1 MRFAPGQLTGSGSGW
16 DVLFPCRRKSL
27 LLPYACKLMHIASS
41 QPLPLGAPF
50 TEAPLADFEVII
62 RSRTP
67 LVAVESNEE
76 AAIVQLSRR
85 LGRKFQMKAF
95 RWTVTEGL
103 QSFDPADQPLQS
115 VVKSQDILSY
125 IKNEAEYSLFVLL
138 DFHPYLQDAVHVRQL
153 KDIALTYPRHQCT
166 VVLVG
171 FALQVPAELQPFTA
185 KFQLPLPSKDELR
198 AIVIDVAA
206 EWGASHGQRNV
217 QTTDKV
223 LDQLV
228 LNLAGL
234 TATDARRLASK
245 AINDDGAILESTIPE
260 VARAKYELLGRD
272 GVLAF
277 EYDTARFSEVGGMR
291 RLRHWIEVR
300 RDFLRGQSD
309 VELDPPRGLLLLGV
323 QGCGKSLA
331 AKAVAGILGVPLL
344 RLDFGVLY
352 NKYYGET
359 ERNLR
364 KALETAEIMSPC
376 VLWMDEIEKGVA
388 VQSDDDG
395 LSRRVLG
402 AFLTW
407 MAERKKPVF
416 IVATANDIMRL
427 PPELVRKGRF
437 DEIFFVDLPS
447 AENRHDIFGI
457 HLRKRSLK
465 EKAFNLD
472 ELVAATNGYSG
483 AEIEQA
489 IVSAMYSAHAQSRTI
504 SHDDLLAEIQQTR
517 PLSVV
522 MAEQVNFTRD
532 WAASRT
538 VPCD

>member
-1 MRFAPGQLTGSGSGW
+1 MHVPSAKIAP
-16 DVLFPCRRKSL
+16 
-27 LLPYACKLMHIASS
+27 A
-41 QPLPLGAPF
+41 APVS
-50 TEAPLADFEVII
+50 EAPLNDLTLMI
-62 RSRTP
+62 RSQTP
-67 LVAVESNEE
+67 LIAVESNEE
-76 AAIVQLSRR
+76 STIVNLARR
-85 LGRKFQMKAF
+85 IGQRFQMKAF

-103 QSFDPADQPLQS
+103 QAFEPCDQPLQS
-115 VVKSQDILSY
+115 VTKSLEVLTH
-125 IKNEAEYSLFVLL
+125 IKSDAQYSLFVLL
-138 DFHPYLQDAVHVRQL
+138 DFHPYLQDAVHVRHL
-153 KDIALTYPRHQCT
+153 KDIALSYTRHQST

-171 FALQVPAELQPFTA
+171 CALQVPVELQPFTA
-185 KFQLPLPSKDELR
+185 KFELPLPTEDELR
-198 AIVIDVAA
+198 GIVVDVAA
-206 EWGASHGQRNV
+206 EWGAAHGERNV
-217 QTTDKV
+217 QTTNKV

-228 LNLAGL
+228 RNLTGL
-234 TATDARRLASK
+234 TATDARRIAFK
-245 AINDDGAILESTIPE
+245 AINDDGIISESDLPE

-272 GVLAF
+272 GVLSF
-277 EYDTARFSEVGGMR
+277 EYETSRFSEVGGMR
-291 RLRHWIEVR
+291 RLRQWVEVR
-300 RDFLRGQSD
+300 RDFFLGNTS

-331 AKAVAGILGVPLL
+331 AKAVAGIFGVPLL

-364 KALETAEIMSPC
+364 KALETAELMSPC

-402 AFLTW
+402 TFLTW
-407 MAERKKPVF
+407 MAEHRKPVF
-416 IVATANDIMRL
+416 IVATANDIAQL

-447 AENRHDIFGI
+447 AGNRREIFDIHF
-457 HLRKRSLK
+457 RKRALATT
-465 EKAFNLD
+465 AFNLD
-472 ELVAATNGYSG
+472 QLVAATEGFSG

-489 IVSAMYSAHAQSRTI
+489 IVSAMYAAHAASRPLNA
-504 SHDDLLAEIQQTR
+504 DDLMNEIQHTR

-522 MAEQVNFTRD
+522 MAERVAATRE
-532 WAASRT
+532 WAAERT